1 VIVGSYF
8 LSAIAAR
15 SSKSAR
21 RSCGKVLYLKARL
34 ASKISEIIKQRHLTQ
49 RQAADILGITQPK
62 LSGLLRGCFRG
73 IRETKMIACL
83 NLLGSDVDIVVHQM
97 HQYFSEGQT
106 QITFSQ

>member
-1 VIVGSYF
+1 MIEIQKGSRNVYND
-8 LSAIAAR
+8 LRMPDAE
-15 SSKSAR
+15 
-21 RSCGKVLYLKARL
+21 GMYLKARL

-73 IRETKMIACL
+73 ISETKMIACL

-97 HQYFSEGQT
+97 HQDFSEGQT
-106 QITFSQ
+106 QITFS